1 MEKLLPQNIEAES
14 GVLGSIIIDP
24 EAIVQIAD
32 FLMAEDF
39 YRDAH
44 RTIYEVIIQLYE
56 QQQPADFITIC
67 DELESRG
74 KLEGVGGPSYVTSLI
89 NQVPTSG
96 NVEYYGRIVERT
108 AILRRLIHAAGEIAA
123 TAYQESD
130 ADVALEK
137 AEQLIFNISQRHAHA
152 DFSPLR
158 DILSDYMSKLDQLHD
173 RRGTIVGVPTGFADL
188 DRLTGGLQRSDL
200 IILAARPAM
209 GKCVRATTLIDN
221 PITGERL
228 TVEEYVKHQI
238 PQVLSISDKGKVRAT
253 VISHWIDSG
262 IQPCYRVQTRLGR
275 MVEVTGHHP
284 FLTVQGWKPLH
295 DLSVGQRIG
304 VPTSVPVFGTD
315 ESLSLDKVRLLA
327 YFIAEGGL
335 TGNSP
340 AFTNTDPIIVDDFK
354 RIIETRF
361 PTCAI
366 RQERISYTVA
376 QQKKVYT
383 QRGIAILPA
392 NPVTTWLRELGLM
405 GKLAKDKFFPA
416 CVWTWSRRYLAEFL
430 RVLLSC
436 DGCIYSFKGVPI
448 IEFTVASQQLAADV
462 NHAFTR
468 FGIISKYCRKGDNA
482 WRVEVTSPE
491 SVQKY
496 QREIGWIGEK
506 TTRFAEYEY
515 VITSRGGNYG
525 HAPKDVWQI
534 IRANALVPNHSYIG
548 SVVGMTGA
556 SPVTTIP
563 ENAALPRNSGQYSSD
578 RACPCHACRVADPI
592 YDLRGPNAHT
602 NQSISRTRL
611 SAFADA
617 LDSPTLRFVASPDI
631 YWDEIVAIEAI
642 GEHQVYDLTVPD
654 GANFV
659 AQDVFVHNTSFA
671 LSLAHN
677 SAIKHKQSIAVF
689 SLEMSKEQLV
699 QRFLSMDAGIDQQRL
714 RTGWI
719 EDDEWERII
728 YAMGTLSEASIWIDD
743 TAGISTMEMRS
754 KARRLQA
761 EHGVDLIIVDYLQLM
776 QSTAGG
782 SRNKNR
788 EQEISEISRN
798 LKGLAREINV
808 PVLAL
813 AQLSRAVESRSSKI
827 PQLSDLRESGCVTG
841 DTLVYLPDE
850 GIYRP
855 IEQLVGKTG
864 FRVLALNE
872 ATWQLEP
879 QPVTNAFATGIKPV
893 YKMKTR
899 LGRTIRAT
907 GNHKFLTI
915 HGWKRLDELTK
926 DERVALPRRLSGPT
940 QSTMSND
947 ELALLGH
954 LIGDGCTLPT
964 HAMQY
969 TTNDPTLAEVVADL
983 AIKVFGDTIVPRI
996 QKERDWYQVYL
1007 PPSYKLTHNTHNPIV
1022 NWLGDLGVFGLRS
1035 YEKYVPDKV
1044 FAQPAESIALFLRHL
1059 WSTDGCIH
1067 LSHGKKHYAGIYYAS
1082 SSNRLAQNVQ
1092 SLLLRLGINATLS
1105 RHAQTGK
1112 GRDQYHVTVSGKS
1125 EIEQFLHLVGG
1136 LGQNKTMHHST
1147 IVEHLS
1153 LRTANTNRDIVPHEV
1168 WRLLAV
1174 PAMQAAGLA
1183 GRKMQASLGNAY
1195 CGTSLYKQNLSR
1207 ERALRLA
1214 QVVTS
1219 TQLTALA
1226 HSDVYWDKIISIE
1239 PDGEENVYDLTV
1251 NERHN
1256 FVANN
1261 IISHNSIEQDSDI
1274 VMFIYRDDVYNP
1286 ESERKNIADIIIA
1299 KHRNGPVGE
1308 VSLFFQASQTR
1319 FRDLEVSPPTE

>member
-24 EAIVQIAD
+24 EAIIQVAD
-32 FLMAEDF
+32 FLNAEDF

-56 QQQPADFITIC
+56 QQQAADFITIC
-67 DELESRG
+67 DELEGRG
-74 KLEGVGGPSYVTSLI
+74 KLEDVGGPSYVTSLI

-158 DILSDYMSKLDQLHD
+158 DILSEYMSKLDQLHE
-173 RRGTIVGVPTGFADL
+173 RRGSIVGVPTGFADL

-209 GKCVRATTLIDN
+209 GKCLAHWTLIDN
-221 PITGERL
+221 PLTGERI
-228 TVEEYVKHQI
+228 TIEEYVKRQI
-238 PQVLSISDKGKVRAT
+238 PQVLNISEEGKVRSAT
-253 VISHWIDSG
+253 ISYWVDSG
-262 IQPCYRVQTRLGR
+262 IQPCYRVQTHLGR
-275 MVEVTGHHP
+275 VVEVTGHHP

-295 DLSVGQRIG
+295 DLNIGQRIG
-304 VPTSVPVFGTD
+304 VPTAIPTFGTD
-315 ESLSLDKVRLLA
+315 ESIPLDKVRLLA

-340 AFTNTDPIIVDDFK
+340 AFTNTDPVIVDDFK
-354 RIIETRF
+354 QIISTHF
-361 PTCAI
+361 PECGI
-366 RQERISYTVA
+366 RQERITYIVA

-383 QRGIAILPA
+383 QKGIAILPT
-392 NPVTTWLRELGLM
+392 NPVTQWLRELDLM
-405 GKLAKDKFFPA
+405 GKLAKDKFLPS
-416 CVWTWSRRYLAEFL
+416 CVWTWSKRYLAEFL
-430 RVLLSC
+430 CVLMSC

-448 IEFTVASQQLAADV
+448 IEVTVASQQLASDV
-462 NHAFTR
+462 NHVFTR
-468 FGIISKYCRKGDNA
+468 FGIVSKFCPKGENA
-482 WRVEVTSPE
+482 WCVEITSPE

-496 QREIGWIGEK
+496 QREIGWIGKK
-506 TTRFAEYEY
+506 TTRFAEYEHM
-515 VITSRGGNYG
+515 ITSRGGNYG
-525 HAPKDVWQI
+525 YAPKDVWQI
-534 IRANALVPNHSYIG
+534 IRADAKNQGLSLSRLAYV
-548 SVVGMTGA
+548 
-556 SPVTTIP
+556 
-563 ENAALPRNSGQYSSD
+563 SGQTTKQGRY
-578 RACPCHACRVADPI
+578 AGYH
-592 YDLRGPNAHT
+592 AHT
-602 NQSISRTRL
+602 NQSISRNRL

-617 LDSPTLRFVASPDI
+617 LDSHTLRFVASPDI
-631 YWDEIVAIEAI
+631 YWDEITAIEPI

-659 AQDVFVHNTSFA
+659 AQDVFVHNTSLA

-728 YAMGTLSEASIWIDD
+728 FAMGTLSEASIWIDD

-782 SRNKNR
+782 VRNRNR

-827 PQLSDLRESGCVTG
+827 PQLSDLRESG
-841 DTLVYLPDE
+841 
-850 GIYRP
+850 
-855 IEQLVGKTG
+855 
-864 FRVLALNE
+864 
-872 ATWQLEP
+872 
-879 QPVTNAFATGIKPV
+879 
-893 YKMKTR
+893 
-899 LGRTIRAT
+899 
-907 GNHKFLTI
+907 
-915 HGWKRLDELTK
+915 
-926 DERVALPRRLSGPT
+926 
-940 QSTMSND
+940 
-947 ELALLGH
+947 
-954 LIGDGCTLPT
+954 
-964 HAMQY
+964 
-969 TTNDPTLAEVVADL
+969 
-983 AIKVFGDTIVPRI
+983 
-996 QKERDWYQVYL
+996 
-1007 PPSYKLTHNTHNPIV
+1007 
-1022 NWLGDLGVFGLRS
+1022 
-1035 YEKYVPDKV
+1035 
-1044 FAQPAESIALFLRHL
+1044 
-1059 WSTDGCIH
+1059 
-1067 LSHGKKHYAGIYYAS
+1067 
-1082 SSNRLAQNVQ
+1082 
-1092 SLLLRLGINATLS
+1092 
-1105 RHAQTGK
+1105 
-1112 GRDQYHVTVSGKS
+1112 
-1125 EIEQFLHLVGG
+1125 
-1136 LGQNKTMHHST
+1136 
-1147 IVEHLS
+1147 
-1153 LRTANTNRDIVPHEV
+1153 
-1168 WRLLAV
+1168 
-1174 PAMQAAGLA
+1174 
-1183 GRKMQASLGNAY
+1183 
-1195 CGTSLYKQNLSR
+1195 
-1207 ERALRLA
+1207 
-1214 QVVTS
+1214 
-1219 TQLTALA
+1219 
-1226 HSDVYWDKIISIE
+1226 
-1239 PDGEENVYDLTV
+1239 
-1251 NERHN
+1251 
-1256 FVANN
+1256 
-1261 IISHNSIEQDSDI
+1261 SIEQDSDI